1 MHTIIKQ
8 SAIFLI
14 KTIIFSIVFGIIWI
28 CLIRPTAPP
37 EASAESANQTLAMK
51 KYVEQATKAE
61 EQQQRAD
68 LLLTKQ
74 EQQSQRLDAILSIW
88 EKQTKIAK

>member
-1 MHTIIKQ
+1 M
-8 SAIFLI
+8 
-14 KTIIFSIVFGIIWI
+14 
-28 CLIRPTAPP
+28 
-37 EASAESANQTLAMK
+37 
-51 KYVEQATKAE
+51 EQATKAE
-61 EQQQRAD
+61 EQQQRVD